1 MALVMTAK
9 IGDIEGESAIDGH
22 VGEID
27 VLSFSFG
34 GSHSGTMHT
43 GTGGGAGKTSV
54 QDLTL
59 MKRVDLATTDLMLA
73 CFKRTHISEAVLTV
87 RKAAGNRPLDY
98 LKITMTSC
106 LITSVS
112 TGGSGDDDRL
122 TENIAINFAKVRVDY
137 DAQTAA
143 GGQGAH
149 SAMEYD
155 ITANGQA

>member
-9 IGDIEGESAIDGH
+9 IGDIKGESAIDGH

-34 GSHSGTMHT
+34 GSNSGTMHT

-73 CFKRTHISEAVLTV
+73 CFKGTRGPHCSQ
-87 RKAAGNRPLDY
+87 
-98 LKITMTSC
+98 
-106 LITSVS
+106 
-112 TGGSGDDDRL
+112 GGG
-122 TENIAINFAKVRVDY
+122 K
-137 DAQTAA
+137 
-143 GGQGAH
+143 
-149 SAMEYD
+149 
-155 ITANGQA
+155 